1 MVIYNSGDIL
11 TSGADLIVHQVN
23 CQGVMGKGLAEDI
36 KKEFPDVFE
45 KYKALCDAKN
55 DLDLLGHTLIVEGKT
70 GPKPIYIANLFAQR
84 FYGQGRRF
92 TDYKALWNCLNTL
105 DNESNTHIVDGAHGF
120 FTTSFRTI
128 AIPYGMGCGLGGGD
142 WVIVSSL
149 IRAIFEDSN
158 YHVQIWKLDKPRF

>member
-1 MVIYNSGDIL
+1 MVTFHSGDIL
-11 TSGADLIVHQVN
+11 TSGADLIAHQVN
-23 CQGVMGKGLAEDI
+23 CKGVMGKGLAADI
-36 KKEFPDVFE
+36 REAFPPVFE
-45 KYKALCDAKN
+45 RYRELCCAKGDA
-55 DLDLLGHTLIVEGKT
+55 DLLGQILIVEGKT
-70 GPKPIYIANLFAQR
+70 GTNPIYIANLFAQY
-84 FYGQGRRF
+84 FYGQDKRQ
-92 TDYKALWNCLNTL
+92 TDYKALWNCLSILNSA
-105 DNESNTHIVDGAHGF
+105 SNTHIVYGVKGL